1 MDDGECAQRLE
12 NTGPH
17 RGEGF
22 QMFCLPS
29 KNNTLF
35 DWYKPKTSICLFPIE
50 ARTRTVQPVYKVMYG
65 KNFYLSGILS
75 GVRKNDFVGII
86 SAEAYHQKLRPNFS
100 LMDQDFASLCQI
112 ERSYIHPLCMAG
124 EKKLE

>member
-1 MDDGECAQRLE
+1 
-12 NTGPH
+12 
-17 RGEGF
+17 
-22 QMFCLPS
+22 MFCLPS

-75 GVRKNDFVGII
+75 GVRKNDFGGII

-100 LMDQDFASLCQI
+100 LMDQDSASVCQI
-112 ERSYIHPLCMAG
+112 E
-124 EKKLE
+124 